1 MISGETESFGSNNL
15 MGQWLKALSASPP
28 TSSSH
33 HTYTVEQI
41 DYYPS
46 GMTAF
51 AIVSTLVCS
60 TWTDATKSRER
71 WPVLV
76 YMSVAV
82 IVSSAVLLAT
92 RERGGRGAR
101 GAQFFAWYF
110 AGASYAGQAT
120 TFA

>member
-1 MISGETESFGSNNL
+1 
-15 MGQWLKALSASPP
+15 MGQWLKALSTS
-28 TSSSH
+28 TSSSSD
-33 HTYTVEQI
+33 TYTVEQI

-51 AIVSTLVCS
+51 AILSTLIAS
-60 TWTDATKSRER
+60 TWTDATHSRAR

-76 YMSVAV
+76 YMSLAV
-82 IVSSAVLLAT
+82 IVSSVVLLAT
-92 RERGGRGAR
+92 RGDGSAGGGRR

>member
-1 MISGETESFGSNNL
+1 
-15 MGQWLKALSASPP
+15 MGQWLKALSTSP
-28 TSSSH
+28 TSSSE
-33 HTYTVEQI
+33 TYTVEQI

-51 AIVSTLVCS
+51 AILSTLIAS
-60 TWTDATKSRER
+60 TWTDATQSRAR

-76 YMSVAV
+76 YMSLAV
-82 IVSSAVLLAT
+82 IVSSVVLLAT
-92 RERGGRGAR
+92 RGDGSAGGGRR